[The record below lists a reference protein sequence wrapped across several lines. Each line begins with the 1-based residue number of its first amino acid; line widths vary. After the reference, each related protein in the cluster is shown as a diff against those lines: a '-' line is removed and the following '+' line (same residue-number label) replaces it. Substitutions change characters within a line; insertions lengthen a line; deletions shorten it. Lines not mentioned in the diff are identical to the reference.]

1 MKDFQIQQNMKEGII
16 IPPSNEMEYTSG
28 VWEPKSNCIKIAK
41 TSEETSHVSVH
52 M

>member
-16 IPPSNEMEYTSG
+16 IPPNEMEYTSG
-28 VWEPKSNCIKIAK
+28 FCKPKSNCIKIPK
-41 TSEETSHVSVH
+41 SSEETSHVSVH